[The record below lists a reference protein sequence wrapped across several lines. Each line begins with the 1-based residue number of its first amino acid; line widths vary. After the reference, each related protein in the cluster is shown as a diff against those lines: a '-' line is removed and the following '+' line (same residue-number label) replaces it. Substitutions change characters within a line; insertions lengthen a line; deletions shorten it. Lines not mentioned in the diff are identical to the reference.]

1 MDTIWIIED
10 HRRLRETVAEAVRL
24 AGGHDVVPLA
34 SCEKAFEALDAKTP
48 KPDVILLDL
57 GLPGMSG
64 LEGLRR
70 FKERIPEVEIV
81 VFTVFD
87 DRDRVFEA
95 ICHGASGYLL
105 KSEPLERIVAA
116 VEEVRRGGSPM
127 SPEIARCVIE
137 RFSRLGVGPGVDAG
151 LAVGGGQPAAESL
164 SERERE
170 VLRLLADGLVKKE
183 VAARMSI
190 SLHTVD
196 NYVRRIYAK
205 LHVNTL
211 GGAVAR
217 AIRDGIV

>member
-24 AGGHDVVPLA
+24 AGDHAVVPLA
-34 SCEKAFEALDAKTP
+34 SCEKALAALDADAP
-48 KPDVILLDL
+48 KPEVILLDL

-70 FKERIPEVEIV
+70 FKQRIPEAEVV

-87 DRDRVFEA
+87 DRERVFEA
-95 ICHGASGYLL
+95 ICNGASGYLL
-105 KSEPLERIVAA
+105 KSEPLDRIVAA
-116 VEEVRRGGSPM
+116 VEEARRGGSPM
-127 SPEIARCVIE
+127 SPEIARCVLD
-137 RFSRLGVGPGVDAG
+137 RFSRLRSMPSIHDA
-151 LAVGGGQPAAESL
+151 PPIAESL

-170 VLRLLADGLVKKE
+170 VLRLLAEGLVKKE
-183 VAARMSI
+183 VAHRMEI

>member
-1 MDTIWIIED
+1 MSPIWIIED
-10 HRRLRETVAEAVRL
+10 HRRLRETVREALEL
-24 AGGHDVVPLA
+24 AGEETVATFP
-34 SCEKAFEALDAKTP
+34 SCEKALAALDATALSP
-48 KPDVILLDL
+48 GVMLLDL

-70 FKERIPEVEIV
+70 FKERIPEAEII
-81 VFTVFD
+81 VFTVCD
-87 DRDRVFEA
+87 DRDLVFDA
-95 ICHGASGYLL
+95 ICNGASGYLL
-105 KSEPLERIVAA
+105 KSESLERIVSA
-116 VEEVRRGGSPM
+116 VEEARRGGSPI
-127 SPEIARCVIE
+127 SPEVARFVID
-137 RFSRLGVGPGVDAG
+137 RFSRLRVKPPEAG
-151 LAVGGGQPAAESL
+151 DPPIAESL
-164 SERERE
+164 SERERD

-183 VAARMSI
+183 VATRMNI

>member
-1 MDTIWIIED
+1 MSPIWIIED
-10 HRRLRETVAEAVRL
+10 HRRLRETVREALEL
-24 AGGHDVVPLA
+24 AGEESVATFP
-34 SCEKAFEALDAKTP
+34 SCEKAIAALDAAELSP
-48 KPDVILLDL
+48 GVILLDL

-70 FKERIPEVEIV
+70 FKQRIPEAEII
-81 VFTVFD
+81 VFTVCD
-87 DRDRVFEA
+87 DRDLVFDA
-95 ICHGASGYLL
+95 ICNGASGYLL
-105 KSEPLERIVAA
+105 KSESLERIVSA
-116 VEEVRRGGSPM
+116 VEEARRGGSPI
-127 SPEIARCVIE
+127 SPEVARVVID
-137 RFSRLGVGPGVDAG
+137 RFSRLRVKPPDAG
-151 LAVGGGQPAAESL
+151 DPPIAESL
-164 SERERE
+164 SERERD

>member
-1 MDTIWIIED
+1 MSPIWIIED
-10 HRRLRETVAEAVRL
+10 HRRLRETVREALEL
-24 AGGHDVVPLA
+24 AGEESVATFP
-34 SCEKAFEALDAKTP
+34 SCEKALAALDAAAP
-48 KPDVILLDL
+48 SPGVILLDL

-70 FKERIPEVEIV
+70 FKQRIPEAEII
-81 VFTVFD
+81 VFTVCD
-87 DRDRVFEA
+87 DRDLVFDA
-95 ICHGASGYLL
+95 ICNGASGYLL
-105 KSEPLERIVAA
+105 KSESLERIVSA
-116 VEEVRRGGSPM
+116 VEEARRGGST
-127 SPEIARCVIE
+127 
-137 RFSRLGVGPGVDAG
+137 GAG
-151 LAVGGGQPAAESL
+151 DPPIAESL
-164 SERERE
+164 SERERD

-183 VAARMSI
+183 VAMRMNI

>member
-24 AGGHDVVPLA
+24 AGGHEVVPFA
-34 SCEKAFEALDAKTP
+34 SCEKALAALDAHAP
-48 KPDVILLDL
+48 NKPDVILLDL

-87 DRDRVFEA
+87 DRERVFEA
-95 ICHGASGYLL
+95 ICNGASGYLV

-137 RFSRLGVGPGVDAG
+137 RFSRGGAGPVQ
-151 LAVGGGQPAAESL
+151 VGGAPVAESL

-183 VAARMSI
+183 VAARMAI

>member
-1 MDTIWIIED
+1 MSEIWIIEN
-10 HRRLRETVAEAVRL
+10 HRRLRETVREALEL
-24 AGGHDVVPLA
+24 AGEETVA
-34 SCEKAFEALDAKTP
+34 TFSSCEKALAALDAASASP
-48 KPDVILLDL
+48 GVILLDL

-70 FKERIPEVEIV
+70 FKQRIPEAEII
-81 VFTVFD
+81 VFTVCD
-87 DRDRVFEA
+87 DRELVFDA
-95 ICHGASGYLL
+95 ICNGASGYLL
-105 KSEPLERIVAA
+105 KSESLERIVSA
-116 VEEVRRGGSPM
+116 VEEARRGGAPI
-127 SPEIARCVIE
+127 SPEVARVVID
-137 RFSRLGVGPGVDAG
+137 RFSRLRVKPPGAG
-151 LAVGGGQPAAESL
+151 DPPIAESL
-164 SERERE
+164 SERERD

-183 VAARMSI
+183 VATRMNI

>member
-1 MDTIWIIED
+1 
-10 HRRLRETVAEAVRL
+10 
-24 AGGHDVVPLA
+24 VPLA
-34 SCEKAFEALDAKTP
+34 SCEKALAALDADEP
-48 KPDVILLDL
+48 KPEVILLDL

-70 FKERIPEVEIV
+70 FKARIPEAEII

-87 DRDRVFEA
+87 DRERVFEA
-95 ICHGASGYLL
+95 ICNGASGYLL

-137 RFSRLGVGPGVDAG
+137 RFSRLPGLSSPSDE
-151 LAVGGGQPAAESL
+151 PPIAESL

-183 VAARMSI
+183 VANRMEI
-190 SLHTVD
+190 SLYTVD

>member
-1 MDTIWIIED
+1 MNAIWIIED
-10 HRRLRETVAEAVRL
+10 HRRLRETVREALEL
-24 AGGHDVVPLA
+24 AGEETVA
-34 SCEKAFEALDAKTP
+34 TFSSCEKALATLDAAAP
-48 KPDVILLDL
+48 SPGIILLDI

-70 FKERIPEVEIV
+70 FKQRIPEAEII
-81 VFTVFD
+81 VFTVCD
-87 DRDRVFEA
+87 DRDLVFDA
-95 ICHGASGYLL
+95 ICNGASGYLL
-105 KSEPLERIVAA
+105 KSESLERIVSA
-116 VEEVRRGGSPM
+116 VEEARRGGSPI
-127 SPEIARCVIE
+127 SPEVARVVID
-137 RFSRLGVGPGVDAG
+137 RFSQLRVKPPGAG
-151 LAVGGGQPAAESL
+151 DPPIAESL
-164 SERERE
+164 SERERD

-183 VAARMSI
+183 VATSMNI

>member
-10 HRRLRETVAEAVRL
+10 HRRLRNTVAEAVRL
-24 AGGHDVVPLA
+24 AGGHEVVPFA
-34 SCEKAFEALDAKTP
+34 SCEKAIEVLDAKAS

-87 DRDRVFEA
+87 DRERVFEA
-95 ICHGASGYLL
+95 ICNGASGYLV

-116 VEEVRRGGSPM
+116 VDEVRRGGSPM
-127 SPEIARCVIE
+127 SPEIARCVID
-137 RFSRLGVGPGVDAG
+137 RFSRLGAAPAAG
-151 LAVGGGQPAAESL
+151 AAPAVAESL

-183 VAARMSI
+183 VATRMAI
-190 SLHTVD
+190 SLYTVD

>member
-24 AGGHDVVPLA
+24 AGDHTVVPLA
-34 SCEKAFEALDAKTP
+34 SCEKALAALDADAP
-48 KPDVILLDL
+48 KPEVILLDL

-70 FKERIPEVEIV
+70 FKQRIPEAEVV

-87 DRDRVFEA
+87 DRERVFEA
-95 ICHGASGYLL
+95 ICNGASGYLL

-116 VEEVRRGGSPM
+116 VEEARRGGSPM
-127 SPEIARCVIE
+127 SPEIARCVLD
-137 RFSRLGVGPGVDAG
+137 RFSRLRSMPSIHDA
-151 LAVGGGQPAAESL
+151 PPIAESL

-170 VLRLLADGLVKKE
+170 VLRLLAEGLVKKE
-183 VAARMSI
+183 VANRMEI

>member
-24 AGGHDVVPLA
+24 AGGHEVVPLA
-34 SCEKAFEALDAKTP
+34 SCEKALAALDAHAP

-87 DRDRVFEA
+87 DRERVFEA
-95 ICHGASGYLL
+95 ICNGASGYLV

-137 RFSRLGVGPGVDAG
+137 RVSRVGAG
-151 LAVGGGQPAAESL
+151 PVSGGGPLVAESL

-183 VAARMSI
+183 VAAQMAI

>member
-10 HRRLRETVAEAVRL
+10 HRRLRQTVAEAIRL
-24 AGGHDVVPLA
+24 AGEHAVVPLA
-34 SCEKAFEALDAKTP
+34 SCEKALAALDADEP
-48 KPDVILLDL
+48 KPEVILLDL

-70 FKERIPEVEIV
+70 FKARIPEAEII

-87 DRDRVFEA
+87 DRERVFEA
-95 ICHGASGYLL
+95 ICNGASGYLL

-137 RFSRLGVGPGVDAG
+137 RFSRMPGLLSPGDE
-151 LAVGGGQPAAESL
+151 PPIAESL

-170 VLRLLADGLVKKE
+170 VLRLLAEGLVKKE
-183 VAARMSI
+183 VANRMEI
-190 SLHTVD
+190 SLYTVD

>member
-10 HRRLRETVAEAVRL
+10 HRRLRQTVAEAIRL
-24 AGGHDVVPLA
+24 TGEHAVAPLA
-34 SCEKAFEALDAKTP
+34 SCEKALAALDADEP
-48 KPDVILLDL
+48 KPEVILLDL

-70 FKERIPEVEIV
+70 FKARIPEAEII

-87 DRDRVFEA
+87 DRERVFEA
-95 ICHGASGYLL
+95 ICNGASGYLL

-137 RFSRLGVGPGVDAG
+137 RFSRLPGLLSPG
-151 LAVGGGQPAAESL
+151 HEPPIAESL

-183 VAARMSI
+183 VANRMEI
-190 SLHTVD
+190 SLYTVD

>member
-87 DRDRVFEA
+87 DRERVFDA
-95 ICHGASGYLL
+95 ICNGASGYLV

-137 RFSRLGVGPGVDAG
+137 RFSRVGAG
-151 LAVGGGQPAAESL
+151 PVSSGGPLVAESL

-183 VAARMSI
+183 VAARMAI

>member
-1 MDTIWIIED
+1 
-10 HRRLRETVAEAVRL
+10 
-24 AGGHDVVPLA
+24 
-34 SCEKAFEALDAKTP
+34 
-48 KPDVILLDL
+48 
-57 GLPGMSG
+57 MSG

-70 FKERIPEVEIV
+70 FKQRIPEAEVV

-87 DRDRVFEA
+87 DRERVFEA
-95 ICHGASGYLL
+95 ICNGASGYLL

-116 VEEVRRGGSPM
+116 VEEARRGGSPM
-127 SPEIARCVIE
+127 SPEIARCVLD
-137 RFSRLGVGPGVDAG
+137 RFSRLRSMPSIHDA
-151 LAVGGGQPAAESL
+151 PPIAESL

-170 VLRLLADGLVKKE
+170 VLRLLAEGLVKKE
-183 VAARMSI
+183 VANRMEI

>member
-24 AGGHDVVPLA
+24 AGDHTVVPLA
-34 SCEKAFEALDAKTP
+34 SCEKALAALDADAP
-48 KPDVILLDL
+48 KPEVILLDL

-70 FKERIPEVEIV
+70 FKQRIPEAEVV

-87 DRDRVFEA
+87 DRERVFEA
-95 ICHGASGYLL
+95 ICNGASGYLL

-116 VEEVRRGGSPM
+116 VEEARRGGSPM
-127 SPEIARCVIE
+127 SPEIARCVLD
-137 RFSRLGVGPGVDAG
+137 RFSRLRSMPSIHGAP
-151 LAVGGGQPAAESL
+151 PIAESL

-170 VLRLLADGLVKKE
+170 VLRLLAEGLVKKE
-183 VAARMSI
+183 VAHRMEI

>member
-1 MDTIWIIED
+1 
-10 HRRLRETVAEAVRL
+10 
-24 AGGHDVVPLA
+24 
-34 SCEKAFEALDAKTP
+34 
-48 KPDVILLDL
+48 
-57 GLPGMSG
+57 MSG

-87 DRDRVFEA
+87 DRERVFEA
-95 ICHGASGYLL
+95 ICNGASGYLV

-137 RFSRLGVGPGVDAG
+137 RVSRVGAG
-151 LAVGGGQPAAESL
+151 PVSGGGPLVAESL

-183 VAARMSI
+183 VAAQMAI

>member
-1 MDTIWIIED
+1 MSEIWIIEN
-10 HRRLRETVAEAVRL
+10 HRRLRETVREALEL
-24 AGGHDVVPLA
+24 AGEETVA
-34 SCEKAFEALDAKTP
+34 TFSSCEKALAALDAASASP
-48 KPDVILLDL
+48 GVILLDL

-70 FKERIPEVEIV
+70 FKQRIPEAEII
-81 VFTVFD
+81 VFTVCD
-87 DRDRVFEA
+87 DRELVFDA
-95 ICHGASGYLL
+95 ICNGASGYLL
-105 KSEPLERIVAA
+105 KSESLERIVSA
-116 VEEVRRGGSPM
+116 VEEARRGGAPI
-127 SPEIARCVIE
+127 SPEVARVVID
-137 RFSRLGVGPGVDAG
+137 RFSRLRVKPPGAG
-151 LAVGGGQPAAESL
+151 DPPIAESL
-164 SERERE
+164 SERERD

-183 VAARMSI
+183 VATSMNI

>member
-24 AGGHDVVPLA
+24 AGGHEVVPLA
-34 SCEKAFEALDAKTP
+34 SCEKALAALDAHAP

-87 DRDRVFEA
+87 DRERVFEA
-95 ICHGASGYLL
+95 ICNGASGYLV
-105 KSEPLERIVAA
+105 KSDPLERIVAA

-137 RFSRLGVGPGVDAG
+137 RVSRVGAG
-151 LAVGGGQPAAESL
+151 PVSGGGPLVAESL

-183 VAARMSI
+183 VAAQMAI

>member
-1 MDTIWIIED
+1 MSPIWIIED
-10 HRRLRETVAEAVRL
+10 HRRLRETVREALEL
-24 AGGHDVVPLA
+24 AGEETVVTFP
-34 SCEKAFEALDAKTP
+34 SCEKAIAALDAASP
-48 KPDVILLDL
+48 GPGVMLLDL

-70 FKERIPEVEIV
+70 FKQRIPEAEII

-87 DRDRVFEA
+87 DRDRVFDA
-95 ICHGASGYLL
+95 ICNGASGYLL
-105 KSEPLERIVAA
+105 KSESLERIVAA
-116 VEEVRRGGSPM
+116 VEEARRGGSPM
-127 SPEIARCVIE
+127 SPEVARFVID
-137 RFSRLGVGPGVDAG
+137 RFSRLRVKPPVAG
-151 LAVGGGQPAAESL
+151 DLPIAESL
-164 SERERE
+164 SDRERE

-183 VAARMSI
+183 VATRMNI
-190 SLHTVD
+190 SLYTVD